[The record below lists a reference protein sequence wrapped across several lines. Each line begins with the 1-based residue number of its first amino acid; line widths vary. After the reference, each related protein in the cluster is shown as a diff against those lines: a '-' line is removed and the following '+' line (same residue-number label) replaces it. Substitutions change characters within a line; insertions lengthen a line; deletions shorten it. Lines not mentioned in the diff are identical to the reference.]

1 MEVGWVGQVVVV
13 ALAVALEK
21 PSANAMTRDLCPLRQ
36 RHLRFYFPMSKP
48 EPVVVLFP
56 IYPGVTHL
64 DFTGPHQV
72 LSRLPGAQ
80 IIVASVQGQQISADG
95 LIFSDLARLEEIEHC
110 DVLCVPGG
118 VGCTDAMQNETFMD
132 AISRLASK
140 ARYITSVCTGSLILG
155 AAGLLKGKR
164 AACHWAWRDFLP
176 LFRAIPDPGRVVRDG
191 NILTGGG
198 ITAGIDFALT
208 LVHELAGEILSKV
221 VYGKQAHP
229 RLNLLVSVVDC
240 RCAGV
245 RTLRYG
251 QEAIRHKRPPSR
263 AARGPLPFIA
273 FAS

>member
-1 MEVGWVGQVVVV
+1 MTLVEVGWVGQVVVGGGIGGSPGK
-13 ALAVALEK
+13 AKRKRNEEGSMSFKTTSSSLLF
-21 PSANAMTRDLCPLRQ
+21 S
-36 RHLRFYFPMSKP
+36 MSKP
-48 EPVVVLFP
+48 EPIVVLFP

-95 LIFSDLARLEEIEHC
+95 LIFSDLARLEVIEHC

-198 ITAGIDFALT
+198 IR
-208 LVHELAGEILSKV
+208 
-221 VYGKQAHP
+221 P
-229 RLNLLVSVVDC
+229 RWSI
-240 RCAGV
+240 RC
-245 RTLRYG
+245 
-251 QEAIRHKRPPSR
+251 
-263 AARGPLPFIA
+263 
-273 FAS
+273 